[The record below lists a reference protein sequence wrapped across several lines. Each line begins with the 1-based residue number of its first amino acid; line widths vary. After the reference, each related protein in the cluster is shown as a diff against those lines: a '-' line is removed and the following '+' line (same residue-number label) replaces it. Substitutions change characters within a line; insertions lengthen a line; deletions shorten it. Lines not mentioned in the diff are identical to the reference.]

1 MKCARIV
8 DDACELVGAVTD
20 VIEAVL
26 EMLAAAAN
34 LLLTLL
40 SLDAS
45 LEGDA

>member
-1 MKCARIV
+1 MRCALLV
-8 DDACELVGAVTD
+8 DDACELVGATTD
-20 VIEAVL
+20 VVEAVL

-34 LLLTLL
+34 LVLTLL